1 MQATLSTACSTV
13 STDGNAVLTA
23 GLRILTNIPSS
34 FIWRLQTAN
43 IHRKLPITVDFW
55 AKPSQPSNND
65 GVQFC
70 LALNP
75 TLNYFWD
82 DYYCGSLYNAVCEI
96 DIA

>member
-34 FIWRLQTAN
+34 FIWRLETAN
-43 IHRKLPITVDFW
+43 INRKLPITFDFW
-55 AKPSQPSNND
+55 AKPAQPSNGGGN
-65 GVQFC
+65 QFC
-70 LALNP
+70 LALDP
-75 TLNYFWD
+75 TVNYFWD
-82 DYYCGSLYNAVCEI
+82 DRYCGNAYNAVCEI